1 MTTPRSGILPFMF
14 VSIMIALESSLWELT
29 ALEKIN
35 YHPAISTLVKS
46 VGTEDDEDDKTP
58 PMYDRRLLSWYIL
71 TYSRYL
77 SRRRNDWEET
87 TTAVVVLAGVRK
99 GEHLFRL

>member
-1 MTTPRSGILPFMF
+1 
-14 VSIMIALESSLWELT
+14 MIALESSLWELT
-29 ALEKIN
+29 ALEKH
-35 YHPAISTLVKS
+35 YHPAISTLAKS
-46 VGTEDDEDDKTP
+46 VGTEEDEDDKTP